1 MKRDYNQ
8 IKEDKKRC
16 ALPENLA
23 IADVKEKLK
32 KYFKLYVSKRRF
44 WRHIR
49 SGEVFLLHN

>member
-32 KYFKLYVSKRRF
+32 KYYKLYVSTSF
-44 WRHIR
+44 VV
-49 SGEVFLLHN
+49 SYQ